1 MHRNSLQVQDSFEK
15 LTLFLILIILFS
27 TREKLEQ
34 LLKTLNLPSEA
45 VQSVT
50 QAYFSSP
57 QVSLLSLLLLSFS
70 NTKSTSSSNGAI
82 KSNNVGSA
90 TNVPSIDQE
99 DEVEAKLCRIEGKY
113 EKILQQVC
121 FSMHTLI
128 YFYYVA
134 GRREEERGGE
144 ITTW

>member
-1 MHRNSLQVQDSFEK
+1 MPFSHIF
-15 LTLFLILIILFS
+15 LFAA
-27 TREKLEQ
+27 REKLEQ
-34 LLKTLNLPSEA
+34 LLKTLNLPGEA

-50 QAYFSSP
+50 RAYFSSP

-82 KSNNVGSA
+82 KSS
-90 TNVPSIDQE
+90 NVPSIDQE

-121 FSMHTLI
+121 FSMQNSSVTHTLI